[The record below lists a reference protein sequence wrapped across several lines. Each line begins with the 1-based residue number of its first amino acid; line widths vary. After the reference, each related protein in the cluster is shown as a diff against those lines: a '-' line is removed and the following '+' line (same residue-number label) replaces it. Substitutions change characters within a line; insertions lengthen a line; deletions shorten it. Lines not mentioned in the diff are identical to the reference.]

1 MREGD
6 TVNVFDR
13 AVAAVAPVHAAKRAA
28 ARAALKVIDSG
39 YGNYGANM
47 TKKSLRGWEFYGG
60 SAKED
65 IEDNIDILRQR
76 SRDAYMGI
84 PTASAALKTMRT
96 NVIAGGLMPAPQID
110 AKFLGLTPEDAEK
123 LQAQI
128 VREFALWADTPV
140 CDADRVD
147 NFYKLQQLTF
157 LSYAMNG
164 DAIVLLP
171 TKEQT
176 GQPYSL
182 RVRLVEADRVCSPD
196 GFDRLVPC
204 TVQGHDVHCIVQ
216 GVETD
221 ADGMVIAYWVCDRH
235 PLASNA
241 YTSGGPHWTRVE
253 AYTKTT
259 GRRNVLHVMN
269 RERAGQRRGVPMLA
283 PVLEALKQLGR
294 YTDAEITAAVLSAM
308 FTVFV
313 KQSVA
318 SDARPFGE
326 MLPPDMLIDAQDQSS
341 IELGPGA
348 ILSLNPG
355 EDVQFADPKHPN
367 TGYDA
372 FTNALI
378 RQIGAALEIP
388 PEVLFKQFT
397 TSYSAARGALNEF
410 WRTCSISNIGTVG
423 LATMGAVATAA
434 AVGIADCT
442 KEAQALES
450 SMAPVVRYVDGLA
463 DASGAVSDAIA
474 DNGKTFK
481 QNYGALKT
489 YIQDLST
496 DIPRTT
502 DQLTAMSAALGQS
515 GIGVDKQLTTGYL
528 RDTAVAATAMD
539 LDDQTAGN
547 YVAKWEA
554 SFNFDHKQVMTLLDQ
569 INYLGA
575 HNATTA
581 GEIAQSVNSAASMG
595 QIAGVDPAA
604 TAAMATAMQA
614 TGVSTDRVGT
624 SISRIYTNLS
634 KGSNATKAQK
644 EMWEELGF
652 TAEGIAKSMQTDGVG
667 TLKEVFTALQDMPD
681 ERKVAAL
688 STLFGQWAIEGGAKI
703 TNNLGAYEKALEMV
717 SDPSLYTGSMERE
730 FIIQASTSESIDTM
744 VKNSVTALKQDIGTE
759 FLPVK
764 KTLSLAVIDLMNGV
778 RKDMPQLQTLAGTLA
793 DLLSAGISK
802 LGDALQ
808 AALPYVQKAL
818 DYVADNGP
826 QVAGILGGMAGTF
839 AAMKFAPLAGNLLE
853 GAGSLLFGESGGLG
867 VVAGGSERSGGL
879 LGAVGSLFTGGQK
892 FAGNAVGTI
901 SNVAEAAG
909 VGTTMANSNMTRT
922 QWGAVTSN
930 GSGSFMQRLENSA
943 IGAYFGIKNRG
954 TLTNQKGTDYK
965 FMQGLMG
972 VAGQITDAK
981 QGGGLLGMAKNA
993 VTSSPIGQYFSGI
1006 RAAAGNVANTT
1017 IGSKIVG
1024 FGKGTIGVSK
1034 EILAGIAGPEGLGL
1048 TNLVSGAKGLAQNGA
1063 GWVAGKAGNVISTV
1077 ANSGV
1082 GQAIGGAAGKV
1093 GGVAKGV
1100 VSVGSNALGAL
1111 GNFAGAGAGLLGSVW
1126 GPVAGGFG
1134 SLFAGAAP
1142 VIAAISGIIAVVS
1155 ILGDH
1160 LEDIRGIVVNVFG
1173 ETGGQVF
1180 DVFTGKLQGVADF
1193 VTGLFNEGGVAA
1205 ALAPLQNTI
1214 TNLFGENAGAA
1225 FGGVV
1230 TILQSIMGVVGQI
1243 VTFATGTVKPI
1254 IQDVFTF
1261 ITGTVLPIILQTF
1274 TAAAPTIA
1282 SIISNIGSAVM
1293 TGMQIIGSA
1302 IQAAMPI
1309 IQGIITVIMTIGS
1322 VVVPALLAGFE
1333 AFSAGISAV
1342 MSAIQGFF
1350 QGLITF
1356 ITGVFSGSWS
1366 QAWEGIKQI
1375 FGSAFDGLVALCKAP
1390 LNAVIAIINKAISG
1404 INGLGLTI
1412 PKWVPILGGKSFSVN
1427 IPTLPMLARGGFTD
1441 GVSIAGE
1448 AGTEAVISFQRGVR
1462 SDNINTWTQAGR
1474 MLGVSGEQAAVA
1486 AGVPY
1491 ADGGGAVELAT
1502 IEATQG
1508 NNAVEL
1514 QEIDTGKPQPEQ
1526 GGSGT
1531 PDGGGQVVFAPQ
1543 IVVQG
1548 NADRAVLES
1557 VLDDA
1562 QQRFELWYEQMMR
1575 RKARTA
1581 Y

>member
-1 MREGD
+1 MATSKTLELSIKIAGRMD
-6 TVNVFDR
+6 
-13 AVAAVAPVHAAKRAA
+13 
-28 ARAALKVIDSG
+28 
-39 YGNYGANM
+39 
-47 TKKSLRGWEFYGG
+47 KSL
-60 SAKED
+60 
-65 IEDNIDILRQR
+65 
-76 SRDAYMGI
+76 
-84 PTASAALKTMRT
+84 
-96 NVIAGGLMPAPQID
+96 
-110 AKFLGLTPEDAEK
+110 
-123 LQAQI
+123 
-128 VREFALWADTPV
+128 
-140 CDADRVD
+140 
-147 NFYKLQQLTF
+147 
-157 LSYAMNG
+157 
-164 DAIVLLP
+164 
-171 TKEQT
+171 
-176 GQPYSL
+176 
-182 RVRLVEADRVCSPD
+182 
-196 GFDRLVPC
+196 
-204 TVQGHDVHCIVQ
+204 
-216 GVETD
+216 
-221 ADGMVIAYWVCDRH
+221 
-235 PLASNA
+235 
-241 YTSGGPHWTRVE
+241 
-253 AYTKTT
+253 
-259 GRRNVLHVMN
+259 
-269 RERAGQRRGVPMLA
+269 
-283 PVLEALKQLGR
+283 
-294 YTDAEITAAVLSAM
+294 TAAING
-308 FTVFV
+308 T
-313 KQSVA
+313 QSKI
-318 SDARPFGE
+318 G
-326 MLPPDMLIDAQDQSS
+326 
-341 IELGPGA
+341 
-348 ILSLNPG
+348 SLT
-355 EDVQFADPKHPN
+355 K
-367 TGYDA
+367 
-372 FTNALI
+372 
-378 RQIGAALEIP
+378 
-388 PEVLFKQFT
+388 
-397 TSYSAARGALNEF
+397 
-410 WRTCSISNIGTVG
+410 SISNIGTVG

-703 TNNLGAYEKALEMV
+703 TNNLGAYEKALAMV

-793 DLLSAGISK
+793 DLLSAGVSK

-826 QVAGILGGMAGTF
+826 QVAGIIGGLAGTF
-839 AAMKFAPLAGNLLE
+839 AAMKFAPLAGNILE

-867 VVAGGSERSGGL
+867 VTAGSGKRSGGL
-879 LGAVGSLFTGGQK
+879 LGAVGSLFTGGQRL
-892 FAGNAVGTI
+892 AGNAVSTI
-901 SNVAEAAG
+901 SNVTEAAG
-909 VGTTMANSNMTRT
+909 VGAAMANSNMTRT

-930 GSGSFMQRLENSA
+930 GSGSFLQRLENSA

-972 VAGQITDAK
+972 VAGKITDAK
-981 QGGGLLGMAKNA
+981 QNGGILGAIQRTPVMQYFDGIRTAAGKVADTTIGGGLLNFGKKH
-993 VTSSPIGQYFSGI
+993 
-1006 RAAAGNVANTT
+1006 AAG
-1017 IGSKIVG
+1017 IFGSEGLDVPGVISRRVDKVKG
-1024 FGKGTIGVSK
+1024 FGGLVADKASN
-1034 EILAGIAGPEGLGL
+1034 IAF
-1048 TNLVSGAKGLAQNGA
+1048 
-1063 GWVAGKAGNVISTV
+1063 TV

-1100 VSVGSNALGAL
+1100 ASVGSNALGAL

-1126 GPVAGGFG
+1126 GPMASGFG

-1160 LEDIRGIVVNVFG
+1160 LEDIRGIVVKVFG
-1173 ETGGQVF
+1173 ETGGQIF

-1193 VTGLFNEGGVAA
+1193 VTGLFSEGGVAA

-1254 IQDVFTF
+1254 IEGVFKF

-1293 TGMQIIGSA
+1293 TGMQIIGTA
-1302 IQAAMPI
+1302 IQAVMPI
-1309 IQGIITVIMTIGS
+1309 VQGVITVILSIAS
-1322 VVVPALLAGFE
+1322 AVIPRVLAGFN
-1333 AFSAGISAV
+1333 AFATGFSAILVNIQAIVSAV
-1342 MSAIQGFF
+1342 IGVFS
-1350 QGLITF
+1350 GLITF
-1356 ITGVFSGSWS
+1356 ITGVFTGNWS
-1366 QAWEGIKQI
+1366 QAWEGVKQI
-1375 FGSAFDGLVALCKAP
+1375 FGSIMDGLVELCKIP
-1390 LNAVIAIINKAISG
+1390 INTVISIINAAIAGVNKLG
-1404 INGLGLTI
+1404 ITI
-1412 PKWVPILGGKSFSVN
+1412 PEWVPVLGGKSFK
-1427 IPTLPMLARGGFTD
+1427 IDLPQIPMLAKGGFTD

-1502 IEATQG
+1502 LDATQG

-1514 QEIDTGKPQPEQ
+1514 QEIDTGKPQPDQ
-1526 GGSGT
+1526 GGGGT

-1557 VLDDA
+1557 VLNDA
-1562 QQRFELWYEQMMR
+1562 QQRFEMWYEQMMR

>member
-1 MREGD
+1 MATSKTLELSIKIAGRMD
-6 TVNVFDR
+6 
-13 AVAAVAPVHAAKRAA
+13 
-28 ARAALKVIDSG
+28 
-39 YGNYGANM
+39 
-47 TKKSLRGWEFYGG
+47 KSL
-60 SAKED
+60 
-65 IEDNIDILRQR
+65 
-76 SRDAYMGI
+76 
-84 PTASAALKTMRT
+84 
-96 NVIAGGLMPAPQID
+96 
-110 AKFLGLTPEDAEK
+110 
-123 LQAQI
+123 
-128 VREFALWADTPV
+128 
-140 CDADRVD
+140 
-147 NFYKLQQLTF
+147 
-157 LSYAMNG
+157 
-164 DAIVLLP
+164 
-171 TKEQT
+171 
-176 GQPYSL
+176 
-182 RVRLVEADRVCSPD
+182 
-196 GFDRLVPC
+196 
-204 TVQGHDVHCIVQ
+204 
-216 GVETD
+216 
-221 ADGMVIAYWVCDRH
+221 
-235 PLASNA
+235 
-241 YTSGGPHWTRVE
+241 
-253 AYTKTT
+253 
-259 GRRNVLHVMN
+259 
-269 RERAGQRRGVPMLA
+269 
-283 PVLEALKQLGR
+283 
-294 YTDAEITAAVLSAM
+294 TAAING
-308 FTVFV
+308 T
-313 KQSVA
+313 QSKI
-318 SDARPFGE
+318 G
-326 MLPPDMLIDAQDQSS
+326 
-341 IELGPGA
+341 
-348 ILSLNPG
+348 SLT
-355 EDVQFADPKHPN
+355 K
-367 TGYDA
+367 
-372 FTNALI
+372 
-378 RQIGAALEIP
+378 
-388 PEVLFKQFT
+388 
-397 TSYSAARGALNEF
+397 
-410 WRTCSISNIGTVG
+410 SISNIGTVG
-423 LATMGAVATAA
+423 IATMGAVATAA
-434 AVGIADCT
+434 AVGIAGCT

-450 SMAPVVRYVDGLA
+450 AMAPVVRYVDGLA

-515 GIGVDKQLTTGYL
+515 GIGVDQQLTTGYL
-528 RDTAVAATAMD
+528 RDTAVTATAMD

-614 TGVSTDRVGT
+614 TGVATDRVGT

-703 TNNLGAYEKALEMV
+703 TNNLGAYEKALAMV

-808 AALPYVQKAL
+808 AALPYVQKTL

-826 QVAGILGGMAGTF
+826 QVAGILGGLAGTF

-867 VVAGGSERSGGL
+867 VAAGGSERSGGL

-909 VGTTMANSNMTRT
+909 VGATMANSNMTRT

-993 VTSSPIGQYFSGI
+993 ATSSPIGQYFGGI

-1034 EILAGIAGPEGLGL
+1034 EILAGIAGPKDLGL

-1063 GWVAGKAGNVISTV
+1063 
-1077 ANSGV
+1077 
-1082 GQAIGGAAGKV
+1082 

-1193 VTGLFNEGGVAA
+1193 VTGLFSEGGVAA

-1322 VVVPALLAGFE
+1322 VVVPALLSGFE

-1342 MSAIQGFF
+1342 MSAIQGIF

-1412 PKWVPILGGKSFSVN
+1412 PEWVPILGGKSFSVN

-1502 IEATQG
+1502 LEATQG

-1526 GGSGT
+1526 DGGGT

-1543 IVVQG
+1543 ITVQG

>member
-1 MREGD
+1 MATSKTLELSIKIAGRMD
-6 TVNVFDR
+6 
-13 AVAAVAPVHAAKRAA
+13 
-28 ARAALKVIDSG
+28 
-39 YGNYGANM
+39 
-47 TKKSLRGWEFYGG
+47 KSL
-60 SAKED
+60 
-65 IEDNIDILRQR
+65 
-76 SRDAYMGI
+76 
-84 PTASAALKTMRT
+84 
-96 NVIAGGLMPAPQID
+96 
-110 AKFLGLTPEDAEK
+110 
-123 LQAQI
+123 
-128 VREFALWADTPV
+128 
-140 CDADRVD
+140 
-147 NFYKLQQLTF
+147 
-157 LSYAMNG
+157 
-164 DAIVLLP
+164 
-171 TKEQT
+171 
-176 GQPYSL
+176 
-182 RVRLVEADRVCSPD
+182 
-196 GFDRLVPC
+196 
-204 TVQGHDVHCIVQ
+204 
-216 GVETD
+216 
-221 ADGMVIAYWVCDRH
+221 
-235 PLASNA
+235 
-241 YTSGGPHWTRVE
+241 
-253 AYTKTT
+253 
-259 GRRNVLHVMN
+259 
-269 RERAGQRRGVPMLA
+269 
-283 PVLEALKQLGR
+283 
-294 YTDAEITAAVLSAM
+294 TAAING
-308 FTVFV
+308 T
-313 KQSVA
+313 QSKI
-318 SDARPFGE
+318 G
-326 MLPPDMLIDAQDQSS
+326 
-341 IELGPGA
+341 
-348 ILSLNPG
+348 SLT
-355 EDVQFADPKHPN
+355 K
-367 TGYDA
+367 
-372 FTNALI
+372 
-378 RQIGAALEIP
+378 
-388 PEVLFKQFT
+388 
-397 TSYSAARGALNEF
+397 
-410 WRTCSISNIGTVG
+410 SISNIGTVG

-434 AVGIADCT
+434 AVGIAGCT

-450 SMAPVVRYVDGLA
+450 AMAPVVRYVDGLA

-515 GIGVDKQLTTGYL
+515 GIGVDQQLTTGYL
-528 RDTAVAATAMD
+528 RDTAVTATAMD

-554 SFNFDHKQVMTLLDQ
+554 SFNFDHKQVMELMDQ

-581 GEIAQSVNSAASMG
+581 AEIAQSVNSAASMG
-595 QIAGVDPAA
+595 QIAGVNPAA

-652 TAEGIAKSMQTDGVG
+652 TAEGIAKSMRTDGVG
-667 TLKEVFTALQDMPD
+667 TLREVFTALQDMPD

-703 TNNLGAYEKALEMV
+703 TNNLGAYEKALAMV
-717 SDPSLYTGSMERE
+717 SAPSLYTGSMERE

-764 KTLSLAVIDLMNGV
+764 KTLSLAVIDMMNGV

-808 AALPYVQKAL
+808 AALPYVQKTL
-818 DYVADNGP
+818 DYVANNGP
-826 QVAGILGGMAGTF
+826 QVAGILGGLAGTF
-839 AAMKFAPLAGNLLE
+839 AAMKFAPLAGNILE

-867 VVAGGSERSGGL
+867 AAAGGSKRSGGL

-909 VGTTMANSNMTRT
+909 VGATMANSNMTRT

-993 VTSSPIGQYFSGI
+993 VTGSPIGQYFGGI

-1017 IGSKIVG
+1017 IGSKIAG

-1082 GQAIGGAAGKV
+1082 GQAVGGAAGKV

-1193 VTGLFNEGGVAA
+1193 VTGLFSEGGVAA

-1254 IQDVFTF
+1254 IQDVFAF

-1282 SIISNIGSAVM
+1282 SIITNLG
-1293 TGMQIIGSA
+1293 
-1302 IQAAMPI
+1302 
-1309 IQGIITVIMTIGS
+1309 
-1322 VVVPALLAGFE
+1322 
-1333 AFSAGISAV
+1333 SAV

-1412 PKWVPILGGKSFSVN
+1412 PEWVPILGGKSFSVN

-1441 GVSIAGE
+1441 GASIAGE

-1502 IEATQG
+1502 LDATQD

-1526 GGSGT
+1526 DGGGT

-1543 IVVQG
+1543 ITVQG

>member
-1 MREGD
+1 MATSKTLELSIKIAGRMD
-6 TVNVFDR
+6 
-13 AVAAVAPVHAAKRAA
+13 
-28 ARAALKVIDSG
+28 
-39 YGNYGANM
+39 
-47 TKKSLRGWEFYGG
+47 KSL
-60 SAKED
+60 
-65 IEDNIDILRQR
+65 
-76 SRDAYMGI
+76 
-84 PTASAALKTMRT
+84 
-96 NVIAGGLMPAPQID
+96 
-110 AKFLGLTPEDAEK
+110 
-123 LQAQI
+123 
-128 VREFALWADTPV
+128 
-140 CDADRVD
+140 
-147 NFYKLQQLTF
+147 
-157 LSYAMNG
+157 
-164 DAIVLLP
+164 
-171 TKEQT
+171 
-176 GQPYSL
+176 
-182 RVRLVEADRVCSPD
+182 
-196 GFDRLVPC
+196 
-204 TVQGHDVHCIVQ
+204 
-216 GVETD
+216 
-221 ADGMVIAYWVCDRH
+221 
-235 PLASNA
+235 
-241 YTSGGPHWTRVE
+241 
-253 AYTKTT
+253 
-259 GRRNVLHVMN
+259 
-269 RERAGQRRGVPMLA
+269 
-283 PVLEALKQLGR
+283 
-294 YTDAEITAAVLSAM
+294 TAAING
-308 FTVFV
+308 T
-313 KQSVA
+313 QSKI
-318 SDARPFGE
+318 G
-326 MLPPDMLIDAQDQSS
+326 
-341 IELGPGA
+341 
-348 ILSLNPG
+348 SLT
-355 EDVQFADPKHPN
+355 K
-367 TGYDA
+367 
-372 FTNALI
+372 
-378 RQIGAALEIP
+378 
-388 PEVLFKQFT
+388 
-397 TSYSAARGALNEF
+397 
-410 WRTCSISNIGTVG
+410 SISNIGTVG

-434 AVGIADCT
+434 AVGIAGCT

-450 SMAPVVRYVDGLA
+450 AMAPVVRYVDGLA

-496 DIPRTT
+496 EIPRTT

-515 GIGVDKQLTTGYL
+515 GIGVDQQLTTGYL
-528 RDTAVAATAMD
+528 RDTAVTATAMD

-554 SFNFDHKQVMTLLDQ
+554 SFNFDHKQVMELMDQ

-581 GEIAQSVNSAASMG
+581 AEIAQSVNSAASMG

-614 TGVSTDRVGT
+614 TGVATDRVGT

-703 TNNLGAYEKALEMV
+703 TNNLGAYEKALAMV

-808 AALPYVQKAL
+808 AALPYVQKTL

-826 QVAGILGGMAGTF
+826 QVAGILGGLAGTF

-867 VVAGGSERSGGL
+867 VAAGGSERSGGL
-879 LGAVGSLFTGGQK
+879 PGAVGSLFTGGQK

-909 VGTTMANSNMTRT
+909 VGATMANSNMTRT

-993 VTSSPIGQYFSGI
+993 ATSSPIGQYFGGI

-1034 EILAGIAGPEGLGL
+1034 EILAGIAGPKGLGL

-1063 GWVAGKAGNVISTV
+1063 GWVAGKAGSVISTV

-1082 GQAIGGAAGKV
+1082 GQAIGGAAGRV

-1193 VTGLFNEGGVAA
+1193 VTGLFSEGGVAA

-1230 TILQSIMGVVGQI
+1230 LLL
-1243 VTFATGTVKPI
+1243 TVLF
-1254 IQDVFTF
+1254 QA
-1261 ITGTVLPIILQTF
+1261 TGTVLPIILQTF

-1502 IEATQG
+1502 LEATQG

>member
-1 MREGD
+1 MATSKTLELSIKIAGRMD
-6 TVNVFDR
+6 
-13 AVAAVAPVHAAKRAA
+13 
-28 ARAALKVIDSG
+28 
-39 YGNYGANM
+39 
-47 TKKSLRGWEFYGG
+47 KSL
-60 SAKED
+60 
-65 IEDNIDILRQR
+65 
-76 SRDAYMGI
+76 
-84 PTASAALKTMRT
+84 
-96 NVIAGGLMPAPQID
+96 
-110 AKFLGLTPEDAEK
+110 
-123 LQAQI
+123 
-128 VREFALWADTPV
+128 
-140 CDADRVD
+140 
-147 NFYKLQQLTF
+147 
-157 LSYAMNG
+157 
-164 DAIVLLP
+164 
-171 TKEQT
+171 
-176 GQPYSL
+176 
-182 RVRLVEADRVCSPD
+182 
-196 GFDRLVPC
+196 
-204 TVQGHDVHCIVQ
+204 
-216 GVETD
+216 
-221 ADGMVIAYWVCDRH
+221 
-235 PLASNA
+235 
-241 YTSGGPHWTRVE
+241 
-253 AYTKTT
+253 
-259 GRRNVLHVMN
+259 
-269 RERAGQRRGVPMLA
+269 
-283 PVLEALKQLGR
+283 
-294 YTDAEITAAVLSAM
+294 TAAING
-308 FTVFV
+308 T
-313 KQSVA
+313 QSKI
-318 SDARPFGE
+318 G
-326 MLPPDMLIDAQDQSS
+326 
-341 IELGPGA
+341 
-348 ILSLNPG
+348 SLT
-355 EDVQFADPKHPN
+355 K
-367 TGYDA
+367 
-372 FTNALI
+372 
-378 RQIGAALEIP
+378 
-388 PEVLFKQFT
+388 
-397 TSYSAARGALNEF
+397 
-410 WRTCSISNIGTVG
+410 SISNIGTVG

-434 AVGIADCT
+434 AVGIAGCT

-450 SMAPVVRYVDGLA
+450 AMAPVVRYVDGLA

-496 DIPRTT
+496 EIPRTT

-515 GIGVDKQLTTGYL
+515 GIGVDQQLTTGYL
-528 RDTAVAATAMD
+528 RDTAVTATAMD

-614 TGVSTDRVGT
+614 TGVATDRVGT

-703 TNNLGAYEKALEMV
+703 TNNLGAYEKALAMV

-808 AALPYVQKAL
+808 AALPYVQKTL
-818 DYVADNGP
+818 DYVANNGP
-826 QVAGILGGMAGTF
+826 QVAGILGGLAGTF
-839 AAMKFAPLAGNLLE
+839 AAMKFAPLAGNILE

-867 VVAGGSERSGGL
+867 AAAGGSKRSGGL
-879 LGAVGSLFTGGQK
+879 LGAVSSLFTGGQK
-892 FAGNAVGTI
+892 
-901 SNVAEAAG
+901 
-909 VGTTMANSNMTRT
+909 
-922 QWGAVTSN
+922 
-930 GSGSFMQRLENSA
+930 
-943 IGAYFGIKNRG
+943 
-954 TLTNQKGTDYK
+954 
-965 FMQGLMG
+965 
-972 VAGQITDAK
+972 
-981 QGGGLLGMAKNA
+981 
-993 VTSSPIGQYFSGI
+993 
-1006 RAAAGNVANTT
+1006 
-1017 IGSKIVG
+1017 
-1024 FGKGTIGVSK
+1024 
-1034 EILAGIAGPEGLGL
+1034 
-1048 TNLVSGAKGLAQNGA
+1048 
-1063 GWVAGKAGNVISTV
+1063 
-1077 ANSGV
+1077 
-1082 GQAIGGAAGKV
+1082 
-1093 GGVAKGV
+1093 
-1100 VSVGSNALGAL
+1100 
-1111 GNFAGAGAGLLGSVW
+1111 
-1126 GPVAGGFG
+1126 
-1134 SLFAGAAP
+1134 FAGAAP

-1193 VTGLFNEGGVAA
+1193 VTGLFSEGGVAA

-1254 IQDVFTF
+1254 IQDVFAF

-1274 TAAAPTIA
+1274 TAAAPTIGG
-1282 SIISNIGSAVM
+1282 IITNLGSAVM
-1293 TGMQIIGSA
+1293 ST
-1302 IQAAMPI
+1302 
-1309 IQGIITVIMTIGS
+1309 IQGI
-1322 VVVPALLAGFE
+1322 
-1333 AFSAGISAV
+1333 
-1342 MSAIQGFF
+1342 F

-1502 IEATQG
+1502 LEATQG

-1526 GGSGT
+1526 DGGGT

-1543 IVVQG
+1543 ITVQG

>member
-1 MREGD
+1 MATSKTLELSIKIAGRMD
-6 TVNVFDR
+6 
-13 AVAAVAPVHAAKRAA
+13 
-28 ARAALKVIDSG
+28 
-39 YGNYGANM
+39 
-47 TKKSLRGWEFYGG
+47 KSL
-60 SAKED
+60 
-65 IEDNIDILRQR
+65 
-76 SRDAYMGI
+76 
-84 PTASAALKTMRT
+84 
-96 NVIAGGLMPAPQID
+96 
-110 AKFLGLTPEDAEK
+110 
-123 LQAQI
+123 
-128 VREFALWADTPV
+128 
-140 CDADRVD
+140 
-147 NFYKLQQLTF
+147 
-157 LSYAMNG
+157 
-164 DAIVLLP
+164 
-171 TKEQT
+171 
-176 GQPYSL
+176 
-182 RVRLVEADRVCSPD
+182 
-196 GFDRLVPC
+196 
-204 TVQGHDVHCIVQ
+204 
-216 GVETD
+216 
-221 ADGMVIAYWVCDRH
+221 
-235 PLASNA
+235 
-241 YTSGGPHWTRVE
+241 
-253 AYTKTT
+253 
-259 GRRNVLHVMN
+259 
-269 RERAGQRRGVPMLA
+269 
-283 PVLEALKQLGR
+283 
-294 YTDAEITAAVLSAM
+294 TAAING
-308 FTVFV
+308 T
-313 KQSVA
+313 QSKI
-318 SDARPFGE
+318 G
-326 MLPPDMLIDAQDQSS
+326 
-341 IELGPGA
+341 
-348 ILSLNPG
+348 SLT
-355 EDVQFADPKHPN
+355 K
-367 TGYDA
+367 
-372 FTNALI
+372 
-378 RQIGAALEIP
+378 
-388 PEVLFKQFT
+388 
-397 TSYSAARGALNEF
+397 
-410 WRTCSISNIGTVG
+410 SISNIGTVG

-434 AVGIADCT
+434 AVGIAGCT

-450 SMAPVVRYVDGLA
+450 AMAPVVRYVDGLA

-614 TGVSTDRVGT
+614 TGVATDRVGT

-703 TNNLGAYEKALEMV
+703 TNNLGAYEKALAMV

-808 AALPYVQKAL
+808 AALPYVQKTL
-818 DYVADNGP
+818 DYIADNGP
-826 QVAGILGGMAGTF
+826 QVAGILGGLAGTF

-867 VVAGGSERSGGL
+867 VAAGGSERSGGL

-909 VGTTMANSNMTRT
+909 VGATMANSNMTRT

-943 IGAYFGIKNRG
+943 IGAYFGIKSRG

-993 VTSSPIGQYFSGI
+993 VTSSPIGQYFGGI
-1006 RAAAGNVANTT
+1006 RAA
-1017 IGSKIVG
+1017 
-1024 FGKGTIGVSK
+1024 
-1034 EILAGIAGPEGLGL
+1034 
-1048 TNLVSGAKGLAQNGA
+1048 
-1063 GWVAGKAGNVISTV
+1063 AGNVISTV

-1082 GQAIGGAAGKV
+1082 GQAIGGAAGKVGGAAGKV

-1193 VTGLFNEGGVAA
+1193 VTGLFSEGGVAA

-1274 TAAAPTIA
+1274 TVAAPTIA

-1448 AGTEAVISFQRGVR
+1448 AGTEAVISFRRGVR

>member
-1 MREGD
+1 MATSKTLELSIKIAGRMD
-6 TVNVFDR
+6 
-13 AVAAVAPVHAAKRAA
+13 
-28 ARAALKVIDSG
+28 
-39 YGNYGANM
+39 
-47 TKKSLRGWEFYGG
+47 KSL
-60 SAKED
+60 
-65 IEDNIDILRQR
+65 
-76 SRDAYMGI
+76 
-84 PTASAALKTMRT
+84 
-96 NVIAGGLMPAPQID
+96 
-110 AKFLGLTPEDAEK
+110 
-123 LQAQI
+123 
-128 VREFALWADTPV
+128 
-140 CDADRVD
+140 
-147 NFYKLQQLTF
+147 
-157 LSYAMNG
+157 
-164 DAIVLLP
+164 
-171 TKEQT
+171 
-176 GQPYSL
+176 
-182 RVRLVEADRVCSPD
+182 
-196 GFDRLVPC
+196 
-204 TVQGHDVHCIVQ
+204 
-216 GVETD
+216 
-221 ADGMVIAYWVCDRH
+221 
-235 PLASNA
+235 
-241 YTSGGPHWTRVE
+241 
-253 AYTKTT
+253 
-259 GRRNVLHVMN
+259 
-269 RERAGQRRGVPMLA
+269 
-283 PVLEALKQLGR
+283 
-294 YTDAEITAAVLSAM
+294 TAAING
-308 FTVFV
+308 T
-313 KQSVA
+313 QSKI
-318 SDARPFGE
+318 G
-326 MLPPDMLIDAQDQSS
+326 
-341 IELGPGA
+341 
-348 ILSLNPG
+348 SLT
-355 EDVQFADPKHPN
+355 K
-367 TGYDA
+367 
-372 FTNALI
+372 
-378 RQIGAALEIP
+378 
-388 PEVLFKQFT
+388 
-397 TSYSAARGALNEF
+397 
-410 WRTCSISNIGTVG
+410 SISNIGTVG

-434 AVGIADCT
+434 AVGIAGCT

-450 SMAPVVRYVDGLA
+450 AMAPVVRYVDGLA

-614 TGVSTDRVGT
+614 TGVATDRVGT

-703 TNNLGAYEKALEMV
+703 TNNLGAYEKALAMV

-826 QVAGILGGMAGTF
+826 QVAGILGGLAGTF
-839 AAMKFAPLAGNLLE
+839 AAM
-853 GAGSLLFGESGGLG
+853 
-867 VVAGGSERSGGL
+867 
-879 LGAVGSLFTGGQK
+879 K

-909 VGTTMANSNMTRT
+909 VGATMANSNMTRT

-965 FMQGLMG
+965 FMQGIMG

-993 VTSSPIGQYFSGI
+993 VTSSHIGQYFGGI

-1082 GQAIGGAAGKV
+1082 GQAVGGAAGKV

-1180 DVFTGKLQGVADF
+1180 DAFTGKLQGVADF
-1193 VTGLFNEGGVAA
+1193 VTGLFSEGGVAA

-1282 SIISNIGSAVM
+1282 SIITNLGSAVM

-1342 MSAIQGFF
+1342 MSAIQGIF

-1412 PKWVPILGGKSFSVN
+1412 PEWVPILGGKSFSVN

-1526 GGSGT
+1526 DGGGT

-1543 IVVQG
+1543 ITVQG

>member
-1 MREGD
+1 MATSKTLELSIKIAGRMD
-6 TVNVFDR
+6 
-13 AVAAVAPVHAAKRAA
+13 
-28 ARAALKVIDSG
+28 
-39 YGNYGANM
+39 
-47 TKKSLRGWEFYGG
+47 KSL
-60 SAKED
+60 
-65 IEDNIDILRQR
+65 
-76 SRDAYMGI
+76 
-84 PTASAALKTMRT
+84 
-96 NVIAGGLMPAPQID
+96 
-110 AKFLGLTPEDAEK
+110 
-123 LQAQI
+123 
-128 VREFALWADTPV
+128 
-140 CDADRVD
+140 
-147 NFYKLQQLTF
+147 
-157 LSYAMNG
+157 
-164 DAIVLLP
+164 
-171 TKEQT
+171 
-176 GQPYSL
+176 
-182 RVRLVEADRVCSPD
+182 
-196 GFDRLVPC
+196 
-204 TVQGHDVHCIVQ
+204 
-216 GVETD
+216 
-221 ADGMVIAYWVCDRH
+221 
-235 PLASNA
+235 
-241 YTSGGPHWTRVE
+241 
-253 AYTKTT
+253 
-259 GRRNVLHVMN
+259 
-269 RERAGQRRGVPMLA
+269 
-283 PVLEALKQLGR
+283 
-294 YTDAEITAAVLSAM
+294 TAAING
-308 FTVFV
+308 T
-313 KQSVA
+313 QSKI
-318 SDARPFGE
+318 G
-326 MLPPDMLIDAQDQSS
+326 
-341 IELGPGA
+341 
-348 ILSLNPG
+348 SLT
-355 EDVQFADPKHPN
+355 K
-367 TGYDA
+367 
-372 FTNALI
+372 
-378 RQIGAALEIP
+378 
-388 PEVLFKQFT
+388 
-397 TSYSAARGALNEF
+397 
-410 WRTCSISNIGTVG
+410 SISNIGTVG

-434 AVGIADCT
+434 MVGIADCT

-450 SMAPVVRYVDGLA
+450 AMAPVVRYVDGLA

-496 DIPRTT
+496 EIPRTT

-554 SFNFDHKQVMTLLDQ
+554 SFNFDHKQVMELMDQ

-581 GEIAQSVNSAASMG
+581 AEIALSVNSAASMG

-614 TGVSTDRVGT
+614 TGVTTDRVGT

-667 TLKEVFTALQDMPD
+667 TLREVFTALQDMPD

-703 TNNLGAYEKALEMV
+703 TNNLGAYEKALQMV

-744 VKNSVTALKQDIGTE
+744 MKNSVTALKQDIGTE

-764 KTLSLAVIDLMNGV
+764 KTLSLAMIDLMNGV

-826 QVAGILGGMAGTF
+826 QVAGILGGLAGTF

-853 GAGSLLFGESGGLG
+853 GAGSLLFGESSGLG
-867 VVAGGSERSGGL
+867 VAAGGSERSGGL

-909 VGTTMANSNMTRT
+909 VGATMANSNMTRT

-993 VTSSPIGQYFSGI
+993 ATNSPIGQYFGGI

-1017 IGSKIVG
+1017 IGGGLLNFGKKHAAGIFGSEGLDVPGVISRRVDKVKG
-1024 FGKGTIGVSK
+1024 FGS
-1034 EILAGIAGPEGLGL
+1034 
-1048 TNLVSGAKGLAQNGA
+1048 LVADTASNAMF
-1063 GWVAGKAGNVISTV
+1063 TV

-1193 VTGLFNEGGVAA
+1193 VTGLFSEGGVAA

-1309 IQGIITVIMTIGS
+1309 IQGIITAIMTIGS

-1333 AFSAGISAV
+1333 VFSAGISAV

-1375 FGSAFDGLVALCKAP
+1375 FGSALDGLVALCKAP

-1412 PKWVPILGGKSFSVN
+1412 PEWVPILGGKSFSIN
-1427 IPTLPMLARGGFTD
+1427 IPTLPMLAKGGFTD

-1448 AGTEAVISFQRGVR
+1448 AGTEAVISFRRGVR

-1508 NNAVEL
+1508 NNTVEL

>member
-1 MREGD
+1 MATSKTLELSIKIAGRMD
-6 TVNVFDR
+6 
-13 AVAAVAPVHAAKRAA
+13 
-28 ARAALKVIDSG
+28 
-39 YGNYGANM
+39 
-47 TKKSLRGWEFYGG
+47 KSL
-60 SAKED
+60 
-65 IEDNIDILRQR
+65 
-76 SRDAYMGI
+76 
-84 PTASAALKTMRT
+84 
-96 NVIAGGLMPAPQID
+96 
-110 AKFLGLTPEDAEK
+110 
-123 LQAQI
+123 
-128 VREFALWADTPV
+128 
-140 CDADRVD
+140 
-147 NFYKLQQLTF
+147 
-157 LSYAMNG
+157 
-164 DAIVLLP
+164 
-171 TKEQT
+171 
-176 GQPYSL
+176 
-182 RVRLVEADRVCSPD
+182 
-196 GFDRLVPC
+196 
-204 TVQGHDVHCIVQ
+204 
-216 GVETD
+216 
-221 ADGMVIAYWVCDRH
+221 
-235 PLASNA
+235 
-241 YTSGGPHWTRVE
+241 
-253 AYTKTT
+253 
-259 GRRNVLHVMN
+259 
-269 RERAGQRRGVPMLA
+269 
-283 PVLEALKQLGR
+283 
-294 YTDAEITAAVLSAM
+294 TAAING
-308 FTVFV
+308 T
-313 KQSVA
+313 QSKI
-318 SDARPFGE
+318 G
-326 MLPPDMLIDAQDQSS
+326 
-341 IELGPGA
+341 
-348 ILSLNPG
+348 SLT
-355 EDVQFADPKHPN
+355 K
-367 TGYDA
+367 
-372 FTNALI
+372 
-378 RQIGAALEIP
+378 
-388 PEVLFKQFT
+388 
-397 TSYSAARGALNEF
+397 
-410 WRTCSISNIGTVG
+410 SISNIGTVG

-434 AVGIADCT
+434 AVGIAGCT

-450 SMAPVVRYVDGLA
+450 AMAPVVRYVDGLA

-496 DIPRTT
+496 EIPRTT

-515 GIGVDKQLTTGYL
+515 GIGVDQQLTTGYL
-528 RDTAVAATAMD
+528 RDTAVTATAMD

-614 TGVSTDRVGT
+614 TGVATDRVGT

-744 VKNSVTALKQDIGTE
+744 MKNSVTALKQDIGTE

-764 KTLSLAVIDLMNGV
+764 KTLSLAMIDLMNGV

-818 DYVADNGP
+818 DYVANNGP
-826 QVAGILGGMAGTF
+826 QVAGILGGLAGTF
-839 AAMKFAPLAGNLLE
+839 AAMKFAPLAGNILE
-853 GAGSLLFGESGGLG
+853 GAGSLLFGENGGLG
-867 VVAGGSERSGGL
+867 TAADGSKRSGGL

-909 VGTTMANSNMTRT
+909 VGATMANSNMTRT

-930 GSGSFMQRLENSA
+930 GSGSFLQRLENSA

-954 TLTNQKGTDYK
+954 ALTNQKGTDYK

-993 VTSSPIGQYFSGI
+993 VTSSPIGQYFGGI
-1006 RAAAGNVANTT
+1006 RAA
-1017 IGSKIVG
+1017 
-1024 FGKGTIGVSK
+1024 
-1034 EILAGIAGPEGLGL
+1034 
-1048 TNLVSGAKGLAQNGA
+1048 
-1063 GWVAGKAGNVISTV
+1063 AGNVISTV

-1193 VTGLFNEGGVAA
+1193 VTGLFSEGGVAA

-1254 IQDVFTF
+1254 IQDVFAF

-1282 SIISNIGSAVM
+1282 SIITNLGSAVM

-1333 AFSAGISAV
+1333 SFSAGISAV
-1342 MSAIQGFF
+1342 MSAIQGIF

-1375 FGSAFDGLVALCKAP
+1375 FGSAFDGLVALCKTP

-1412 PKWVPILGGKSFSVN
+1412 PKWVPILGGKSFSIN
-1427 IPTLPMLARGGFTD
+1427 IPALPMLAKGGFTD

-1502 IEATQG
+1502 LDATQD

-1526 GGSGT
+1526 DGGGT
-1531 PDGGGQVVFAPQ
+1531 PDGGGQIVFAPQ

-1562 QQRFELWYEQMMR
+1562 QQRFEMWYEQMMR